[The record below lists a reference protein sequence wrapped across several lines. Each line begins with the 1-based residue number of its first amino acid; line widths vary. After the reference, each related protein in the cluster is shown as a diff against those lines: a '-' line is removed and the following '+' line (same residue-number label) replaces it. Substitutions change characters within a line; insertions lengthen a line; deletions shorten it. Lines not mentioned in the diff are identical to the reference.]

1 MFCSKC
7 GKEMTNDE
15 NFCKYCGAPQI
26 GTTVKEKKTMPRAAI
41 VIVVIVAVSLISVI
55 IGISAVSSASSLSG
69 TWEYKVDRYND
80 SGFDYTIE
88 INPDGTCIIYEY
100 GRIPYSATYTRN
112 SDGSYVTSSLLTSSI
127 YGSWVIRK
135 DGSDLL
141 ISGSGLYDN
150 TRFTKVK

>member
-1 MFCSKC
+1 MFCTKC
-7 GKEMTNDE
+7 GKEITDGG
-15 NFCKYCGAPQI
+15 NFCKYCGAPQTGI
-26 GTTVKEKKTMPRAAI
+26 ITKAKRTMPKAAVIAI
-41 VIVVIVAVSLISVI
+41 VIAAVSLISVI
-55 IGISAVSSASSLSG
+55 IGISTVTSASGLSG

-112 SDGSYVTSSLLTSSI
+112 NDGSYVTSSLLTSSI

-150 TRFTKVK
+150 TRFKKVK

>member
-7 GKEMTNDE
+7 GKEITDGG
-15 NFCKYCGAPQI
+15 NFCKYCGAPQAGI
-26 GTTVKEKKTMPRAAI
+26 ITKAKRTMPKAAVIAI
-41 VIVVIVAVSLISVI
+41 VIAAVSLISVI
-55 IGISAVSSASSLSG
+55 IGISTVTSASELSG

-112 SDGSYVTSSLLTSSI
+112 NDGSYVTSSLLTSSI

-150 TRFTKVK
+150 TRFKKVK

>member
-1 MFCSKC
+1 MFCPKC
-7 GKEMTNDE
+7 GKEVNDGAG
-15 NFCKYCGAPQI
+15 FCMYCGAPQ
-26 GTTVKEKKTMPRAAI
+26 GGAAVITKRKSPKSAII
-41 VIVVIVAVSLISVI
+41 VVVIVAVSLISAI
-55 IGISAVSSASSLSG
+55 IGIAAVSSASGLSG

-80 SGFDYTIE
+80 SGYDYTIE

-112 SDGSYVTSSLLTSSI
+112 SDGSYVTSKLLTSSI
-127 YGSWVIRK
+127 FGSWVIRK

-150 TRFTKVK
+150 TRFKKVK